1 MGILATGAAVASIPV
16 LLLESQWSDF
26 ANWTLLAVLNWA
38 IWLIFGLDTVVAFG
52 AAGTAVFRR
61 GSWWFGT
68 VVTVLTFP
76 LLLPALSGLR
86 LLRLSRAARATRLA
100 RALRLTRFLAIGSR
114 SVTGLRRVLDPNA
127 LPFVSL
133 FLVLIITVGGAA
145 LYMIELESDGI
156 HGFGDAVWW
165 AIVTVTTVG
174 YGDITPSSTSGRVIA
189 VIVMLVGIAFTSLLT
204 AQIAAYLTRQDQDEL
219 ERDIDADIARLEA
232 KLDLLT
238 QMVQEQGH
246 LRGSMTESDSD
257 TEADTR
263 LGDPWATQT
272 EPSQH
277 SSRSLRQGT
286 NSPSP

>member
-1 MGILATGAAVASIPV
+1 MGEDVNGGRRWAAWCQRWEHAVGILATGAAVAGIPV
-16 LLLESQWSDF
+16 LLFESQWSAS
-26 ANWTLLAVLNWA
+26 ANPALLAALNWV
-38 IWLIFGLDTVVAFG
+38 IWLIFGLDTLIAFG

-61 GSWWFGT
+61 GTWWFGA

-86 LLRLSRAARATRLA
+86 VLRLSRAARATRLA

-114 SVTGLRRVLDPNA
+114 SVAGLRRVLDPNA

-145 LYMIELESDGI
+145 LYMIELESDGV

-204 AQIAAYLTRQDQDEL
+204 AQIAAYLTRQDQDEM
-219 ERDIDADIARLEA
+219 EKDIDADIARLEG
-232 KLDLLT
+232 KLDLLM
-238 QMVQEQGH
+238 QMVQEQGR
-246 LRGSMTESDSD
+246 LRGSTTESDSD
-257 TEADTR
+257 AEAD
-263 LGDPWATQT
+263 
-272 EPSQH
+272 S
-277 SSRSLRQGT
+277 
-286 NSPSP
+286 

>member
-16 LLLESQWSDF
+16 LLLESQWSDS

-219 ERDIDADIARLEA
+219 EKDIDADIARLEA

>member
-1 MGILATGAAVASIPV
+1 MLTGKNMNGEQRWADWCQRREHAVGILATGAAVASIPV
-16 LLLESQWSDF
+16 LLFESQWSDT
-26 ANWTLLAVLNWA
+26 ANPGLLAALNWV
-38 IWLIFGLDTVVAFG
+38 IWLIFALDTLIAFG
-52 AAGTAVFRR
+52 AAGRAVFRR

-68 VVTVLTFP
+68 LVTVLTFP
-76 LLLPALSGLR
+76 LLLPGLSGLR

-114 SVTGLRRVLDPNA
+114 SVTGLRRVLDPSA

-133 FLVLIITVGGAA
+133 FLVLVITVGGAG
-145 LYMIELESDGI
+145 LYMIELESDGV

-174 YGDITPSSTSGRVIA
+174 YGDITPSSTSGRIVA

-219 ERDIDADIARLEA
+219 ERDIDADIARLEG

-238 QMVQEQGH
+238 QMVQEQGR
-246 LRGSMTESDSD
+246 LRGSMTEGDSDAESDS
-257 TEADTR
+257 
-263 LGDPWATQT
+263 
-272 EPSQH
+272 
-277 SSRSLRQGT
+277 
-286 NSPSP
+286 